1 MWLNTGRCAGASPG
15 QGWERMAWAIHQR
28 APSLPTHL
36 CNQGFTAPSPAFQ
49 VTAAYNLQPLLLPG
63 PVLCSPCFGQGLPAE
78 LSRAK
83 AATSRESTSAL
94 KAWLGQHLRHPYPSK
109 GEKLMLAISSKMS
122 LTQVSTWFANARR
135 RLKKEKQLSWAPCSK
150 SDRDAGEGE
159 TRGEQQ
165 PGGQGEGPGGSP
177 GTGGSPKEGSPGPCL
192 ESEHQRP
199 SPQPNAAELTQGTPP
214 QQPKIW
220 CLAEIAT
227 CPQQE
232 QSCRLQLEMAPPC
245 WGVLPPQLSLALPWC
260 PESHR
265 TLPQ

>member
-1 MWLNTGRCAGASPG
+1 
-15 QGWERMAWAIHQR
+15 MAWAIHQR

-63 PVLCSPCFGQGLPAE
+63 PVLCSPRFGQGLPAE

-159 TRGEQQ
+159 TQGEQ
-165 PGGQGEGPGGSP
+165 QGEGPGGSP

-199 SPQPNAAELTQGTPP
+199 SAQPNAAELTQGTPA

-232 QSCRLQLEMAPPC
+232 QSCCLRLEMAPPC